1 MVVRKACLKPGGNKT
16 VDLLLHGLSLLGAVL
31 ALEKILAVLVHVNL
45 GDNNLGGV
53 DADGNGGTVGLLAV
67 DTLNVDDPLA
77 AVDLDNLALATLE
90 GATDDHDLVVLA
102 DGDGAGLEVTNKEK
116 GQKTIGLATVIHRV
130 LSSEKSRWG

>member
-1 MVVRKACLKPGGNKT
+1 MIRKDKST
-16 VDLLLHGLSLLGAVL
+16 LLLHGLGLLGAVL

-102 DGDGAGLEVTNKEK
+102 DGDGAGLLES
-116 GQKTIGLATVIHRV
+116 Q
-130 LSSEKSRWG
+130 